1 MKTVFQ
7 LVYIISKIFSND
19 NKKLA
24 LGVKLLVIG
33 FVFGES
39 LVPNREEKNCSIVE
53 RLENSLKDFIDVG
66 DVVSLIKKL

>member
-7 LVYIISKIFSND
+7 LVYIISRLFDD

-24 LGVKLLVIG
+24 LWVKLLVIG

-39 LVPNREEKNCSIVE
+39 LVPNREEKAYSIVE

>member
-7 LVYIISKIFSND
+7 LVYIISKIFSD

-24 LGVKLLVIG
+24 LWVKLLVIG

-39 LVPNREEKNCSIVE
+39 LVPNREEKDYSIVE

>member
-7 LVYIISKIFSND
+7 LAYIISKIFSD

-24 LGVKLLVIG
+24 LWVKLLVVG

-39 LVPNREEKNCSIVE
+39 IVPNREEKDCPIVE
-53 RLENSLKDFIDVG
+53 RLENNLKDFIDVG

>member
-1 MKTVFQ
+1 MKTIFQ
-7 LVYIISKIFSND
+7 VLYIISKIFDD
-19 NKKLA
+19 NKKLT
-24 LGVKLLVIG
+24 LWVKLLVVG

-39 LVPNREEKNCSIVE
+39 FVPNREEKDCSIVE